1 MSKSAAVAGPRHM
14 LTGVTS
20 PAAATRGLKDS
31 PLQRVSEIVLIVG
44 TVLAA
49 AAASGSIWVVRLG
62 VAVAIATA
70 LVSCAFAWRALNTA
84 RRNYAQ
90 AMLKATREHG
100 EVLTEE
106 RTRNAAV
113 VETLSLRISD
123 ARKVIEK
130 QWVTIARQRQRI
142 SGLQDDRV
150 YLRGEVEYRDK
161 IISGLRETVRER
173 EAELIALHDETGA
186 EVHHMP
192 RRVLAEH
199 ESILPEL
206 DAVDDMSAELGS
218 TVVDLKII
226 EMAMPNYEV
235 DRQPA

>member
-1 MSKSAAVAGPRHM
+1 M

-20 PAAATRGLKDS
+20 PAAATRGLKVS
-31 PLQRVSEIVLIVG
+31 PLQRISEIVLVVG

-62 VAVAIATA
+62 LAMAIATA

-84 RRNYAQ
+84 RRTHAQ
-90 AMLKATREHG
+90 VMLKAAREHG
-100 EVLTEE
+100 EVLSEE
-106 RTRNAAV
+106 RARNAAV

-130 QWVTIARQRQRI
+130 QWVNIARQRQRI
-142 SGLQDDRV
+142 SGLEDDRV
-150 YLRGEVEYRDK
+150 YLRGEVEHRVK

-173 EAELIALHDETGA
+173 EAELIALRDETDA
-186 EVHHMP
+186 EVHQMP

-199 ESILPEL
+199 EPLYPGL
-206 DAVDDMSAELGS
+206 DATNGMSAELES

-226 EMAMPNYEV
+226 ETVMPNYEA
-235 DRQPA
+235 DRKLA

>member
-1 MSKSAAVAGPRHM
+1 M

-20 PAAATRGLKDS
+20 PAAATRGLKDF
-31 PLQRVSEIVLIVG
+31 PLQRISEIVLIVG

-84 RRNYAQ
+84 RRTHAQ

-113 VETLSLRISD
+113 VETLSLRVSD

-130 QWVTIARQRQRI
+130 QWVTIAQQRQRI

-173 EAELIALHDETGA
+173 EAELIALRDETEA

-199 ESILPEL
+199 QSISAEL
-206 DAVDDMSAELGS
+206 DADDDMSVEFGS

-226 EMAMPNYEV
+226 EMVLPNYEA

>member
-1 MSKSAAVAGPRHM
+1 M
-14 LTGVTS
+14 TGVTS
-20 PAAATRGLKDS
+20 PAAAATRGLKDS
-31 PLQRVSEIVLIVG
+31 PLQRISEIILVVG

-84 RRNYAQ
+84 RRTHAQ

-113 VETLSLRISD
+113 VETLSLRVSD

-130 QWVTIARQRQRI
+130 QWVTIARQRQWI
-142 SGLQDDRV
+142 SGLQDDQV
-150 YLRGEVEYRDK
+150 YLRGEVEHRDK

-173 EAELIALHDETGA
+173 EAELIALRDETEA

-218 TVVDLKII
+218 TVIDLKII
-226 EMAMPNYEV
+226 EMPMPNYEV
-235 DRQPA
+235 DRQLA

>member
-1 MSKSAAVAGPRHM
+1 M

-20 PAAATRGLKDS
+20 PAAATRGLKVS
-31 PLQRVSEIVLIVG
+31 PLQRTSEIVLVAG

-49 AAASGSIWVVRLG
+49 AAASGSIWIVRLG

-84 RRNYAQ
+84 RRTHAQ

-130 QWVTIARQRQRI
+130 QWVTIARQRQQI
-142 SGLQDDRV
+142 TGLQDDRV
-150 YLRGEVEYRDK
+150 FLRGEVEYRDK
-161 IISGLRETVRER
+161 IISGLHETVRER
-173 EAELIALHDETGA
+173 EAELIALRDETDA

-199 ESILPEL
+199 ESISPEL
-206 DAVDDMSAELGS
+206 DAVDDMSADMAS
-218 TVVDLKII
+218 TVGDLKII
-226 EMAMPNYEV
+226 EMVMPNYEA
-235 DRQPA
+235 DRQLA

>member
-1 MSKSAAVAGPRHM
+1 M
-14 LTGVTS
+14 TS

-70 LVSCAFAWRALNTA
+70 LMSCAFAWRALNTA
-84 RRNYAQ
+84 RRTYAQ

-106 RTRNAAV
+106 RRRNAAV
-113 VETLSLRISD
+113 VETLSRRVSD

-130 QWVTIARQRQRI
+130 QWVTLARQRQRI

-150 YLRGEVEYRDK
+150 YLSGEVEYRDK

-173 EAELIALHDETGA
+173 EAELIALRGETEA

-206 DAVDDMSAELGS
+206 DAVDDMSAELES
-218 TVVDLKII
+218 SVVDLKII

>member
-1 MSKSAAVAGPRHM
+1 MSKSAAVARPRHM

-70 LVSCAFAWRALNTA
+70 LMSCAFAWRALNTA
-84 RRNYAQ
+84 RRTYAQ

-113 VETLSLRISD
+113 VETLSLRVCD
-123 ARKVIEK
+123 ARKAIEK

-142 SGLQDDRV
+142 SGLQDDQV

-173 EAELIALHDETGA
+173 EAELIALRGETEA

-206 DAVDDMSAELGS
+206 DAVDDMSAELES
-218 TVVDLKII
+218 SVVDLKII

>member
-1 MSKSAAVAGPRHM
+1 M

-20 PAAATRGLKDS
+20 PAAATRGLKVS
-31 PLQRVSEIVLIVG
+31 PLQRISEIVLVAG

-84 RRNYAQ
+84 RRTHAQ

-113 VETLSLRISD
+113 VETLSGRISD

-130 QWVTIARQRQRI
+130 QWVTIAQQRQRI
-142 SGLQDDRV
+142 TGLQDDRV
-150 YLRGEVEYRDK
+150 FLMGEVEYRDK

-173 EAELIALHDETGA
+173 EAELIALRDEPDA

-199 ESILPEL
+199 ESISAEL
-206 DAVDDMSAELGS
+206 DAVDDMSAELAS

-226 EMAMPNYEV
+226 EMVMPNYEAE
-235 DRQPA
+235 RQLA

>member
-1 MSKSAAVAGPRHM
+1 MSKSAAVARPRHM

-20 PAAATRGLKDS
+20 PAAATHGLKDS

-70 LVSCAFAWRALNTA
+70 LMSCAFAWRALNTA
-84 RRNYAQ
+84 RRTHAQ

-113 VETLSLRISD
+113 VETLSLRVSD

-130 QWVTIARQRQRI
+130 QWVTLARQRQRI
-142 SGLQDDRV
+142 SGLQDDRI
-150 YLRGEVEYRDK
+150 YLSGEVEYRDK

-173 EAELIALHDETGA
+173 EAELIALRDETEA

-206 DAVDDMSAELGS
+206 DAVDDMSAELES
-218 TVVDLKII
+218 SVVDLKII

>member
-1 MSKSAAVAGPRHM
+1 M

-84 RRNYAQ
+84 RRTHAQ

-113 VETLSLRISD
+113 VETLSLRVSD

-130 QWVTIARQRQRI
+130 QWVTIAQQRQRI
-142 SGLQDDRV
+142 SGLQDDQV
-150 YLRGEVEYRDK
+150 YLTGEVEHRDK
-161 IISGLRETVRER
+161 IICGLREMVRAR
-173 EAELIALHDETGA
+173 EAELIALHDETKA

-199 ESILPEL
+199 EPNCPEL
-206 DAVDDMSAELGS
+206 DATNDMTPESES

-226 EMAMPNYEV
+226 EIVMPNYEA

>member
-1 MSKSAAVAGPRHM
+1 M

-31 PLQRVSEIVLIVG
+31 PLQRISEIVLLVG

-49 AAASGSIWVVRLG
+49 AAASGSIWIVRLG

-84 RRNYAQ
+84 RRTHAQ
-90 AMLKATREHG
+90 AMLKASREHG

-106 RTRNAAV
+106 RARNAAV

-130 QWVTIARQRQRI
+130 QWVSIAQQRQRI
-142 SGLQDDRV
+142 SGLEDDRV
-150 YLRGEVEYRDK
+150 YLRGEVDHREK
-161 IISGLRETVRER
+161 VISGLRETVRER
-173 EAELIALHDETGA
+173 EAELIALRDETEA

-199 ESILPEL
+199 EPISPEM
-206 DAVDDMSAELGS
+206 DATNDMSAELES
-218 TVVDLKII
+218 TVVDLKLI
-226 EMAMPNYEV
+226 ETAMPNYEA
-235 DRQPA
+235 DRQLA

>member
-1 MSKSAAVAGPRHM
+1 M

-20 PAAATRGLKDS
+20 PADATRGLKVS
-31 PLQRVSEIVLIVG
+31 PLQRISEIVLVAG

-84 RRNYAQ
+84 RRTHAQ

-130 QWVTIARQRQRI
+130 QWVTIARQRQQI
-142 SGLQDDRV
+142 TGLQDDRV
-150 YLRGEVEYRDK
+150 FLRGEVEYRDK
-161 IISGLRETVRER
+161 IISGLHETVRER
-173 EAELIALHDETGA
+173 EAELIALRDETDA

-199 ESILPEL
+199 ESISPEL
-206 DAVDDMSAELGS
+206 DAVDDMSADMAS

-226 EMAMPNYEV
+226 EMVMPNYEA
-235 DRQPA
+235 DRQLA

>member
-1 MSKSAAVAGPRHM
+1 M

-20 PAAATRGLKDS
+20 PAAATRGLKVS
-31 PLQRVSEIVLIVG
+31 PLQRISEIVLVAG

-84 RRNYAQ
+84 RRTHAQ
-90 AMLKATREHG
+90 AMLKATREHV

-113 VETLSLRISD
+113 VETLSGRISD

-130 QWVTIARQRQRI
+130 QWVTIAQQRQRI
-142 SGLQDDRV
+142 TGLQDDRV
-150 YLRGEVEYRDK
+150 FLMGEVEYRDK

-173 EAELIALHDETGA
+173 EAELIALRDEPDA

-199 ESILPEL
+199 ESISAEL
-206 DAVDDMSAELGS
+206 DAVDDMSAELAS

-226 EMAMPNYEV
+226 EMVMPNYEAE
-235 DRQPA
+235 RQLA

>member
-1 MSKSAAVAGPRHM
+1 M

-20 PAAATRGLKDS
+20 PAGATRGLKDS
-31 PLQRVSEIVLIVG
+31 PLQRISEVVLVVG

-62 VAVAIATA
+62 VALAIATA

-84 RRNYAQ
+84 RRTHAQ

-100 EVLTEE
+100 EVLTED
-106 RTRNAAV
+106 RARNAAV

-130 QWVTIARQRQRI
+130 QWVTIAQQRQRI

-150 YLRGEVEYRDK
+150 YLTGEVEHRDK
-161 IISGLRETVRER
+161 ILSGLRETVRER
-173 EAELIALHDETGA
+173 EAELIALRDETEA

-199 ESILPEL
+199 EPNCPEL
-206 DAVDDMSAELGS
+206 DATNNMAPQLES
-218 TVVDLKII
+218 TVVDIKII
-226 EMAMPNYEV
+226 GTALANYEA

>member
-1 MSKSAAVAGPRHM
+1 M

-20 PAAATRGLKDS
+20 PAAATRGLKVS
-31 PLQRVSEIVLIVG
+31 PLQRTSEIVLVAG

-49 AAASGSIWVVRLG
+49 AAASGSIWIVRLG

-84 RRNYAQ
+84 RRTHAQ

-130 QWVTIARQRQRI
+130 QWVTIARQRQQI
-142 SGLQDDRV
+142 TGLQDDRV
-150 YLRGEVEYRDK
+150 FLRGGVEYRDK
-161 IISGLRETVRER
+161 IISGLHETVRER
-173 EAELIALHDETGA
+173 EAELIALRDETDA

-199 ESILPEL
+199 ESISPEL
-206 DAVDDMSAELGS
+206 DAVDDMSADMAS

-226 EMAMPNYEV
+226 EMVMPNYEA
-235 DRQPA
+235 DRQLA

>member
-1 MSKSAAVAGPRHM
+1 M

-20 PAAATRGLKDS
+20 PAAATRELSAS
-31 PLQRVSEIVLIVG
+31 PLQRISEIVLVVG

-84 RRNYAQ
+84 RRTHAQ

-100 EVLTEE
+100 QVLTEE
-106 RTRNAAV
+106 RSRNAAV
-113 VETLSLRISD
+113 VDTLSLRVAD

-130 QWVTIARQRQRI
+130 QWVTIAEQRQRI
-142 SGLQDDRV
+142 SRLQDDRI
-150 YLRGEVEYRDK
+150 YLKGEVEYRDK
-161 IISGLRETVRER
+161 IVLRLRDTVRER
-173 EAELIALHDETGA
+173 EAELIALRDEPEA

-199 ESILPEL
+199 EPICDEV
-206 DAVDDMSAELGS
+206 DATDDMVAELES
-218 TVVDLKII
+218 TVVDLKRS
-226 EMAMPNYEV
+226 EVVLPNYEA
-235 DRQPA
+235 DRQFA

>member
-1 MSKSAAVAGPRHM
+1 M

-20 PAAATRGLKDS
+20 PAAATRGLKVS
-31 PLQRVSEIVLIVG
+31 PLQRTSEIVLVAG

-49 AAASGSIWVVRLG
+49 AAASGSIWIVRLG

-84 RRNYAQ
+84 RRTHAQ

-130 QWVTIARQRQRI
+130 QWVTIARQRQQI
-142 SGLQDDRV
+142 TGLQDDRV
-150 YLRGEVEYRDK
+150 FLRGEVEYRDK
-161 IISGLRETVRER
+161 IISGLHETVRER
-173 EAELIALHDETGA
+173 EAELIALRDETDA

-199 ESILPEL
+199 ESISPEL
-206 DAVDDMSAELGS
+206 DAVDDMSADMAS

-226 EMAMPNYEV
+226 EMVMPNYEA
-235 DRQPA
+235 DRQLA

>member
-1 MSKSAAVAGPRHM
+1 M

-20 PAAATRGLKDS
+20 PAAATRGLKVS
-31 PLQRVSEIVLIVG
+31 PLQRISEIVLVAG

-84 RRNYAQ
+84 RRTHAQ

-113 VETLSLRISD
+113 VETLSGRISD

-130 QWVTIARQRQRI
+130 QWVTIAQQRQRI
-142 SGLQDDRV
+142 TGLQDDRV
-150 YLRGEVEYRDK
+150 FLMGEVEYRDK

-173 EAELIALHDETGA
+173 EAELIALRDEPDA

-199 ESILPEL
+199 ESISAEL
-206 DAVDDMSAELGS
+206 DAVDDMSAALAS

-226 EMAMPNYEV
+226 EMVMPNYEA
-235 DRQPA
+235 DRQLA